1 MSYRSNIKNLLM
13 KGRMFR
19 SKGQGLAGGPALPRL
34 RLGFRHT
41 TGGTISHKAIIDSIS
56 HGKGISQ
63 QAVTGSIL
71 SSLDRIHSTR
81 KKGSKKASR
90 KGSKKASKK
99 ASKGKGIKKVSAKKT
114 KKKSSK
120 NFKSLKFNF

>member
-19 SKGQGLAGGPALPRL
+19 SKGQGLAGGPALPRM

-56 HGKGISQ
+56 HDKRYF
-63 QAVTGSIL
+63 TR
-71 SSLDRIHSTR
+71 DCNRINF
-81 KKGSKKASR
+81 
-90 KGSKKASKK
+90 
-99 ASKGKGIKKVSAKKT
+99 IKFRT
-114 KKKSSK
+114 Y
-120 NFKSLKFNF
+120 

>member
-1 MSYRSNIKNLLM
+1 MSYISNIKNLLM

-19 SKGQGLAGGPALPRL
+19 SKGQGLAGGPALPRM
-34 RLGFRHT
+34 RLGFRHS

-56 HGKGISQ
+56 NFDKL
-63 QAVTGSIL
+63 SITTP
-71 SSLDRIHSTR
+71 RR
-81 KKGSKKASR
+81 KASR

-99 ASKGKGIKKVSAKKT
+99 ASKGKRIKKVSAKKT